1 MIRAM
6 RKAASMILAA
16 VLLFGGGAVLA
27 ADPSVVREES
37 FASPAL
43 AAPLRYWIYLPP
55 DYPSLK
61 GPLPVAYLLHGAK
74 GEGADWVHAGH
85 VRDTADRMIAGGKL
99 RPLILVMPDAQNS
112 WYVDSKAAGG
122 VGDYET
128 AIGRDLLAWI
138 EGHYNVSRDGSGRA
152 IAGISMGGFG
162 AFRLAMIQPDRFA
175 AAASLSGAF
184 WSQMTPEIA
193 QNPRV
198 ERIFAQAFPAPIDV
212 EKFIRSEPRT
222 LAGEMKAKKGRSPA
236 FLIAYGRQDLGGVMV
251 EGQKLY
257 EQLKAMGADV
267 RLETGDGG
275 HDWDFWE
282 PAIWGMFAFFED
294 AFRQAKPLSQEPR
307 GSSVTP

>member
-162 AFRLAMIQPDRFA
+162 AFVLHALAEHGALDRGLRIRTLTLPDIF
-175 AAASLSGAF
+175 
-184 WSQMTPEIA
+184 QDQDKPEA
-193 QNPRV
+193 MY
-198 ERIFAQAFPAPIDV
+198 AQAGLDA
-212 EKFIRSEPRT
+212 
-222 LAGEMKAKKGRSPA
+222 
-236 FLIAYGRQDLGGVMV
+236 
-251 EGQKLY
+251 EGIVRAALSA
-257 EQLKAMGADV
+257 LGADNASAAG
-267 RLETGDGG
+267 RR
-275 HDWDFWE
+275 
-282 PAIWGMFAFFED
+282 A
-294 AFRQAKPLSQEPR
+294 
-307 GSSVTP
+307 